1 MKFCSQCAAPITA
14 KIPAGD
20 SRERH
25 VCESCGII
33 HYQNPRN
40 VVGTIPVYGDQILL
54 CRRAIEP
61 RHGFWTLPAGFME
74 LGESTAAG
82 AARETLE
89 EAGVRATIGPLYAL
103 LNVPHAEQVHLFYLA
118 SMATPE
124 FEAGDESL
132 EVALFHE
139 QEIPWQD
146 LAFPTIKQTLE
157 WFFADRA
164 AGIFNT
170 PQEISVRSRDILS
183 TEKIKA

>member
-1 MKFCSQCAAPITA
+1 
-14 KIPAGD
+14 
-20 SRERH
+20 
-25 VCESCGII
+25 
-33 HYQNPRN
+33 
-40 VVGTIPVYGDQILL
+40 
-54 CRRAIEP
+54 
-61 RHGFWTLPAGFME
+61 ME